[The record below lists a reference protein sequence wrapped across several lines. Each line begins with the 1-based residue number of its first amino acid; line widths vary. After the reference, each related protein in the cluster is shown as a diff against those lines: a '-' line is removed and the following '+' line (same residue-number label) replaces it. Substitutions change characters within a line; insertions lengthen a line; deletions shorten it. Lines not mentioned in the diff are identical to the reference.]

1 MQVFGHRG
9 SPGFPRFGENTRTS
23 FRKALDAGV
32 AGFELDVR
40 RCKDGTLAVIHDATV
55 DRTTNGSGAVAQF
68 TYNELCGFDAGHGDP
83 IPRLSDVLDEFGRRC
98 TVYVELKESGLSREV
113 ARLPGPFVVCAFDAD
128 DNGENST
135 SSWEELG
142 AISSSVPTALL
153 ITRRKLQRIGNE
165 AFVSAAKR
173 FGASAIHPPRDA
185 VTRELITIAGPADL
199 PVRVWT
205 INDPSEAASLRQ
217 LGVAAI
223 FSDCPEMCLRELA
236 R

>member
-23 FRKALDAGV
+23 FRKALEAGA

-40 RCKDGTLAVIHDATV
+40 RCKDGTLAVIHDATI
-55 DRTTNGSGAVAQF
+55 DRTTNGSGAVAGF
-68 TYNELCGFDAGHGDP
+68 TYNELSRFDAGHGDMV
-83 IPRLSDVLDEFGRRC
+83 PRLSDVLQEFARRC
-98 TVYVELKESGLSREV
+98 AVYVELKESGLSEEV

-128 DNGENST
+128 DNDENST

-173 FGASAIHPPRDA
+173 FGARAIHPPRDA
-185 VTRELITIAGPADL
+185 ISGELMMIAKPAGL

-205 INDPSEAASLRQ
+205 INEPSEAVALRQ
-217 LGVAAI
+217 LGVDAI
-223 FSDCPEMCLRELA
+223 FSDCPETCLRELL